1 MKSGIGSCSLSSNA
15 GELTACK
22 LFSKLP
28 GKRSAFNHT
37 IRCSN
42 AAIPSK
48 DAVGGGGGGGE
59 EGSWRAW

>member
-1 MKSGIGSCSLSSNA
+1 MKSGVSSCSLSSKKKRPSA

-48 DAVGGGGGGGE
+48 RCRRGGGGGE
-59 EGSWRAW
+59 EGS

>member
-1 MKSGIGSCSLSSNA
+1 MKSGVGSCSLSSKKKRPSA

-28 GKRSAFNHT
+28 GKRSAFFNHT

-42 AAIPSK
+42 PSK
-48 DAVGGGGGGGE
+48 RCRRGGGE